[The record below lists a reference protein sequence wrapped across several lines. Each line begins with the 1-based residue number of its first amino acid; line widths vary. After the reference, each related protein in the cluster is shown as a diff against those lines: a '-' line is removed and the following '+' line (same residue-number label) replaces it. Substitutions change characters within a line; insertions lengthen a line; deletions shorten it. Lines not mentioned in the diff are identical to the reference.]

1 MTTLNHFRYAEVA
14 VDCFTPT
21 HQLFTYLIPPKIN
34 IQKGDL
40 VKVEFKKRTLLAIVF
55 ELKSE
60 QNIPNIKNIIQVLDG
75 FPRLTQNQLKLSKWI
90 SNYYHSSLF
99 KACALMFP
107 ANQYVNHQKLYFA
120 PNTSSL
126 EIISDLEKIIYL
138 QIVKTP
144 GLTQKN
150 IESEHGT
157 AARNIL
163 EDLINKNLIF
173 TKEKFSL
180 PTNQKKII
188 MVKLSKNFDPKE
200 QFKYLNKNAVKQQ
213 KLIKFMLNDAGPKTN
228 SSLNTHFGN
237 SAVNSLVKKNILI
250 KFFTIPTKTFK
261 YKQYSNKHIRLN
273 ETEKK
278 ISEIIS
284 ESIKSNPK
292 NKKVFL
298 FKNNSTHSKIQIYL
312 ESIRDCINQ
321 QKTVKVLTPEV
332 SIANELFKQ
341 ISLYFPKE
349 TVLFH
354 SYLTSSKRNSLWWE
368 IRKGK
373 HKIIIGTQSSIFIP
387 CPNLGLMILDE
398 EHEDSYKNIESNPKY
413 DTRKVAEK
421 LFKLNNFT
429 LVLSSS
435 TPTVEAYLKSNF
447 KKYHLLEHSNNF
459 EKQKNKYHVVNLNEE
474 LKKGNRSPISRE
486 LLSAIT
492 ACVNNKTQGMLFLN
506 QRGSHPHIFCE
517 KCKFIPT
524 CNKCNSPMNFHSDI
538 KMLLCHYCGNQKKPI
553 RHCPNCSNQNLLYR
567 GLGTKKLCEIIQ
579 SKFPQTTI
587 LRLDQD
593 SITTSKDKIK
603 TLDSFQKGEAQFL
616 IGTDM
621 ASKGFI
627 FPNVSL
633 IGMIIGE
640 TGLKS
645 SNFRS
650 AEKIFQRI
658 YNMSNN
664 VSEAKIII
672 QTYRPDLYPIQT
684 AASQDYLGFFHK
696 EISFRKTQNLP
707 PYSNIIRLI
716 YSNKNE
722 QICLNESGKIFT
734 ELLNI
739 QNIFNIQN
747 IDIHTPTPTFPAKD
761 KEQYKFQ
768 IHIRGGTPQLFIQ
781 NVKLKKGWVVDV
793 DPIGI

>member
-1 MTTLNHFRYAEVA
+1 MFNHFRYAEVA

-21 HQLFTYLIPPKIN
+21 NQLFTYLIPPKIN

-55 ELKSE
+55 ELKTE
-60 QNIPNIKNIIQVLDG
+60 QNIPNVKNIIQILDG
-75 FPRLTQNQLKLSKWI
+75 FPRLTKNQLKLSKWI

-107 ANQYVNHQKLYFA
+107 ANQHVNHQKLYFA
-120 PNTSSL
+120 PKTSSP
-126 EIISDLEKIIYL
+126 EITSDLEKIIYL
-138 QIVKTP
+138 QILKTP
-144 GLTQKN
+144 GLTQKK
-150 IESEHGT
+150 IEAEHGT
-157 AARNIL
+157 TARNIL
-163 EDLINKNLIF
+163 ENLSNKNLIF

-180 PTNQKKII
+180 PTKQKKIVMI
-188 MVKLSKNFDPKE
+188 KLSKNFDPKE
-200 QFKYLNKNAVKQQ
+200 QFKYLKKNATKQQ
-213 KLIKFMLNDAGPKTN
+213 KLIEYMLNDPGPKTN
-228 SSLNTHFGN
+228 SSLNTDFGH
-237 SAVNSLVKKNILI
+237 SSVNSLIKKNILI
-250 KFFTIPTKTFK
+250 KFLTIPAKTFL
-261 YKQYSNKHIRLN
+261 YKQYSKTHIRLH

-284 ESIKSNPK
+284 KSINSNLK
-292 NKKVFL
+292 NKKIFL
-298 FKNNSTHSKIQIYL
+298 FKNNSIHSKTQIYI

-321 QKTVKVLTPEV
+321 QKTVKILTPEV

-341 ISLYFPKE
+341 ISLYFHKE

-373 HKIIIGTQSSIFIP
+373 YKIIIGTQSSIFIP
-387 CPNLGLMILDE
+387 CPNLGLVILDE
-398 EHEDSYKNIESNPKY
+398 EHEDSYKNIDSNPKY

-429 LVLSSS
+429 LILSSS
-435 TPTVEAYLKSNF
+435 TPTVEAFLKSNF
-447 KKYHLLEHSNNF
+447 KKYHLLEHSSNF
-459 EKQKNKYHVVNLNEE
+459 EKQKNKYHVINLNEE
-474 LKKGNRSPISRE
+474 LKNGNRSPISRE

-492 ACVNNKTQGMLFLN
+492 SCVDNKTQGMLFLN

-524 CNKCNSPMNFHSDI
+524 CNKCNNPMNFHSDI
-538 KMLLCHYCGNQKKPI
+538 KILLCHYCGNQEKPI

-567 GLGTKKLCEIIQ
+567 GLGTKKLCEILQ
-579 SKFPQTTI
+579 SKFPKTTI
-587 LRLDQD
+587 LRLDKD
-593 SITTSKDKIK
+593 SIRTPKDKIK
-603 TLDSFQKGEAQFL
+603 TLDSFQKGGAQFL

-621 ASKGFI
+621 VSKGFI

-658 YNMSNN
+658 YNMSKN
-664 VSEAKIII
+664 VSGAKIII
-672 QTYRPDLYPIQT
+672 QTYRPDLYSIQT
-684 AASQDYLGFFHK
+684 ASSQNYLDFFHK

-722 QICLNESGKIFT
+722 QICLNESKKIFS
-734 ELLNI
+734 EILNI
-739 QNIFNIQN
+739 QNIFNIQ
-747 IDIHTPTPTFPAKD
+747 DIKINAPTPTFPAKN

-768 IHIRGGTPQLFIQ
+768 IYIRGKNPQLFIQ
-781 NVKLKKGWVVDV
+781 NIKLKKGWVVDV